1 VSFLCIERKMMSL
14 AGKSSCTQATNLV
27 VPESVSLQNGN
38 HVKEASKYRAM
49 GVQSGGLSCFQET
62 GVVMPLMSPQS
73 PTTSGSLRVSKPSAT
88 ALLQEVNSTDVQNQ
102 TITEVLNRSCEVLSR
117 EISAATAAEPGQN
130 AASSSSSAFPAKKL
144 TRRLS
149 RRKSVRATRRRAMV
163 MCLALGM
170 VRPCANSV
178 TEDLQL
184 TGGDLPATTSG
195 FAGRSNLIS
204 QVSLNADRMLS
215 EPEVSDL
222 PQSGIDQ

>member
-1 VSFLCIERKMMSL
+1 MMSL

-62 GVVMPLMSPQS
+62 GVVVPLMSPQS

-102 TITEVLNRSCEVLSR
+102 TITEVLNRSCEVLSS

-130 AASSSSSAFPAKKL
+130 SSSPSSAFPTKKL

-149 RRKSVRATRRRAMV
+149 RRKSVRATRRKAMV

-170 VRPCANSV
+170 VRPCVNSV
-178 TEDLQL
+178 TENLQS
-184 TGGDLPATTSG
+184 TGGDLPAATTSG

-215 EPEVSDL
+215 ELEVSDL

>member
-1 VSFLCIERKMMSL
+1 MMSL

-73 PTTSGSLRVSKPSAT
+73 PTTSGSLRVSKPSAS

-130 AASSSSSAFPAKKL
+130 PASSSSAFPAKKL

-178 TEDLQL
+178 TENLQL

>member
-1 VSFLCIERKMMSL
+1 MMSL

-62 GVVMPLMSPQS
+62 GVVMPLMPPQS
-73 PTTSGSLRVSKPSAT
+73 PTTSGSLRVSKPSAS

-130 AASSSSSAFPAKKL
+130 PASSSPAFPAKKL

-170 VRPCANSV
+170 VRPCVNSV

-204 QVSLNADRMLS
+204 QVSLNADRMSS

>member
-1 VSFLCIERKMMSL
+1 MSL

-62 GVVMPLMSPQS
+62 GVVMPLMPPQS
-73 PTTSGSLRVSKPSAT
+73 PTTSGSLRVSKPSAS

-130 AASSSSSAFPAKKL
+130 PASSSPAFPAKKL

-170 VRPCANSV
+170 VRPCVNSV

-204 QVSLNADRMLS
+204 QVSLNADRMSS

>member
-1 VSFLCIERKMMSL
+1 MMSL

-62 GVVMPLMSPQS
+62 GVVVPLMSPQS

-130 AASSSSSAFPAKKL
+130 PASLSSSAFPAKKL

-170 VRPCANSV
+170 VRPCVNSV
-178 TEDLQL
+178 TENLQS
-184 TGGDLPATTSG
+184 TGSDLPATTSG

-215 EPEVSDL
+215 ELEVSDL

>member
-1 VSFLCIERKMMSL
+1 MSL

-62 GVVMPLMSPQS
+62 GVVVPLMSPQS

-130 AASSSSSAFPAKKL
+130 PASLSSSAFPAKKL

-170 VRPCANSV
+170 VRPCVNSV
-178 TEDLQL
+178 TENLQS

-215 EPEVSDL
+215 ELEVSDL

>member
-1 VSFLCIERKMMSL
+1 MMSL

-62 GVVMPLMSPQS
+62 GVVVPLMSPQS

-130 AASSSSSAFPAKKL
+130 PASLSSSAFPAKKL

-170 VRPCANSV
+170 VRPCVNSV
-178 TEDLQL
+178 TENLQS

-215 EPEVSDL
+215 ELEVSDL

>member
-1 VSFLCIERKMMSL
+1 MMSL

-49 GVQSGGLSCFQET
+49 GVPSGGLSCFQET
-62 GVVMPLMSPQS
+62 GVVVPLMSPQS

-102 TITEVLNRSCEVLSR
+102 TITEVLNRSCEVLNR

-130 AASSSSSAFPAKKL
+130 PASLSSSAFPAKKL

-170 VRPCANSV
+170 VRPCVNSV
-178 TEDLQL
+178 TENLQS
-184 TGGDLPATTSG
+184 TGSDLPATTSG

-215 EPEVSDL
+215 ELEVSDL

>member
-1 VSFLCIERKMMSL
+1 MMSL

-62 GVVMPLMSPQS
+62 GVVMLLMSPQS

-130 AASSSSSAFPAKKL
+130 SASPSSAKKL

-170 VRPCANSV
+170 VRPCVNSV
-178 TEDLQL
+178 TENLQS
-184 TGGDLPATTSG
+184 TGGDLPAATTSG

-215 EPEVSDL
+215 ELEVSDL

>member
-1 VSFLCIERKMMSL
+1 MSL

-49 GVQSGGLSCFQET
+49 GVPSGGLSCFQET
-62 GVVMPLMSPQS
+62 GVVVPLMSPQS

-130 AASSSSSAFPAKKL
+130 PASLSSSAFPAKKL

-170 VRPCANSV
+170 VRPCVNSV
-178 TEDLQL
+178 TENLQS

-215 EPEVSDL
+215 ELEVSDL

>member
-1 VSFLCIERKMMSL
+1 MMSL

-62 GVVMPLMSPQS
+62 GVVVPLMSPQS

-102 TITEVLNRSCEVLSR
+102 TITEVLNRSCEVLNR

-130 AASSSSSAFPAKKL
+130 PASLSSSAFPAKKL

-170 VRPCANSV
+170 VRPCVNSV
-178 TEDLQL
+178 TENLQS

-215 EPEVSDL
+215 ELEVSDL

>member
-1 VSFLCIERKMMSL
+1 MMSL

-62 GVVMPLMSPQS
+62 GVVMPVMSPQS
-73 PTTSGSLRVSKPSAT
+73 PTTSGSLRVSKPSTT

-130 AASSSSSAFPAKKL
+130 STSSAFPAKKL

-170 VRPCANSV
+170 VRPCANSL
-178 TEDLQL
+178 TENLQS

-215 EPEVSDL
+215 ELEVSDL
-222 PQSGIDQ
+222 QQSGIDQ

>member
-1 VSFLCIERKMMSL
+1 MMSL

-62 GVVMPLMSPQS
+62 GVVVPLMSPQS

-130 AASSSSSAFPAKKL
+130 PASPSSASPAKKL

-170 VRPCANSV
+170 VRPCVNSV
-178 TEDLQL
+178 TENLQS

-215 EPEVSDL
+215 ELEVSDL